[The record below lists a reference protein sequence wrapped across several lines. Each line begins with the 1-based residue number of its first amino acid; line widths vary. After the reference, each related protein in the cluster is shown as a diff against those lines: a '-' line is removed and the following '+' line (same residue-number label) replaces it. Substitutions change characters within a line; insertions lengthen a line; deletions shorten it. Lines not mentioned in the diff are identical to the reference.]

1 MDTTTVVDRT
11 RALLVEHYVFADVAE
26 KLDALLAARL
36 AAGAYDVTT
45 PEELGAAVTAD
56 LQSVNGDRHLRLKF
70 HPDQVPEG
78 DDAALMQEV
87 ARSFDQSLGGVP
99 QLRRLTGN
107 VVHLE
112 LGPSLF
118 PVAWAAEGITAAF
131 TLASRGDALII
142 DLRANTGG
150 DPETVALVCGY
161 LLDEATHL
169 NTLHERGGEASRQ
182 FWSPTQVPGRR
193 FGGTKPVYVLTSG
206 KTFSGAEELAY
217 DLQQLGRAT
226 VVGER
231 TGGGAHPRR
240 GFTVHPHLEATIPVA
255 RAVNPV
261 SGTNWELVG
270 VTPDVAVPAAA
281 ALDRAHREALAE
293 LDRRGGDLPAL
304 AEVRAARSG
313 GA

>member
-1 MDTTTVVDRT
+1 MDIPAIIDRT
-11 RALLVEHYVFADVAE
+11 RGLLVEHYVFQDVAAE
-26 KLDALLAARL
+26 LDALLAART
-36 AAGAYDVTT
+36 AAYSAAT
-45 PEELGAAVTAD
+45 PEELAAVVTAD

-70 HPDQVPEG
+70 HRDEVPEG
-78 DDAALMQEV
+78 DDEAVMRQV
-87 ARSFDQSLGGVP
+87 AREFERSLGGVP
-99 QLRRLTGN
+99 QLRLLAGG

-112 LGPSLF
+112 LAPSLF
-118 PVAWAAEGITAAF
+118 PLAWAAEGITAAF
-131 TLASRGDALII
+131 TLASHAEALLL
-142 DLRANTGG
+142 DLRDNTGG
-150 DPETVALVCGY
+150 DPQTVAFACSY

-169 NTLHERGGEASRQ
+169 NTMHDRSGAAARQ
-182 FWSPTQVPGRR
+182 FWSQSHVPGAR

-217 DLQQLGRAT
+217 DLQQLDRAV

-240 GFTVHPHLEATIPVA
+240 GFTVHPHLEATVPVA

-270 VTPDVAVPAAA
+270 VTPDIEVPATD

-293 LDRRGGDLPAL
+293 LDRRGGDSPPPAT
-304 AEVRAARSG
+304 A
-313 GA
+313 